1 MEKTDTQLILAVL
14 QGDLSSFETI
24 VKRYQESIWRHTF
37 RILKDPMA
45 SDDATQETFIRA
57 FKHLKDFK
65 QKKSLKPWLY
75 KIATNFCLDY
85 LRKNS
90 RLNSLESQMPFLP
103 SGEPPL
109 IEKLIHKEAIARLRE
124 ALNKLPAIYFE
135 PLNGYYFA
143 DLSYQALAQNLDL
156 PINTLKTRIRRG
168 KIMLARLVK

>member
-1 MEKTDTQLILAVL
+1 
-14 QGDLSSFETI
+14 
-24 VKRYQESIWRHTF
+24 
-37 RILKDPMA
+37 
-45 SDDATQETFIRA
+45 
-57 FKHLKDFK
+57 
-65 QKKSLKPWLY
+65 
-75 KIATNFCLDY
+75 
-85 LRKNS
+85 
-90 RLNSLESQMPFLP
+90 MPFLP
-103 SGEPPL
+103 SEEPSL